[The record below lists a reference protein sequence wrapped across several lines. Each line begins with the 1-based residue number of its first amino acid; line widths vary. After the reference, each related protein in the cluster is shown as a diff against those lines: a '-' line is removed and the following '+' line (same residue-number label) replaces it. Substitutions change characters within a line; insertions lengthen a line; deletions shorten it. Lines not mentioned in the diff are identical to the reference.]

1 MFIVIPTYMRE
12 DRQKCW
18 NALPDDIKPMVTLA
32 THSGRAEELRH
43 LNPGAK
49 VMDLGTTDGIADVRQ
64 KLLLAAPDDKVLIM
78 DDSCVF
84 KRRNQEMKLVAMTS
98 EDFRDM
104 FRMVEEQLENY
115 SMVGISDQAGNNR
128 VTEDIKEIGRS
139 YSCYGVNREV
149 WQKHGISFDG
159 MYQKD
164 NSIKL
169 YEDFY
174 AILKMLTSGLKNA
187 LIYKYAFSHAHGKA
201 GGNST
206 FRTNEN
212 QKRCIE
218 ALMREFPGLV
228 KLVKKEDP
236 SWSAGLADTENFR
249 WECQISWQE
258 AFKRSDNTG
267 SLDDFFG

>member
-149 WQKHGISFDG
+149 WQKHGIS
-159 MYQKD
+159 
-164 NSIKL
+164 
-169 YEDFY
+169 
-174 AILKMLTSGLKNA
+174 
-187 LIYKYAFSHAHGKA
+187 
-201 GGNST
+201 
-206 FRTNEN
+206 
-212 QKRCIE
+212 
-218 ALMREFPGLV
+218 
-228 KLVKKEDP
+228 
-236 SWSAGLADTENFR
+236 
-249 WECQISWQE
+249 
-258 AFKRSDNTG
+258 
-267 SLDDFFG
+267 LDVS